1 MNKWRCVR
9 DPHESLAERPI
20 PRNDAGLRGWK
31 PRAVIPALLRSGF
44 RSDTSPPSGSCP
56 GTVVAHGEQLP
67 RQPLALIGVTDVPD
81 RDRSGAAANVLT
93 RREIPEPR
101 APTAQRERKARSMRT
116 LRTRSIGTKVTDQEY
131 ARIEPLADGQ
141 KMSEWVRTVLL
152 DAATRRAAE
161 PVILAELLALRTIL
175 LNLHFAAY
183 TATPLT
189 PDAMRQLIDRADH
202 DKLRDA
208 HDRLAEALARG
219 PRR

>member
-1 MNKWRCVR
+1 
-9 DPHESLAERPI
+9 
-20 PRNDAGLRGWK
+20 
-31 PRAVIPALLRSGF
+31 
-44 RSDTSPPSGSCP
+44 
-56 GTVVAHGEQLP
+56 
-67 RQPLALIGVTDVPD
+67 
-81 RDRSGAAANVLT
+81 
-93 RREIPEPR
+93 
-101 APTAQRERKARSMRT
+101 MRT

-189 PDAMRQLIDRADH
+189 PDAMHQLIDRADH
-202 DKLRDA
+202 HKLRDA
-208 HDRLAEALARG
+208 HGHLAEATARG
-219 PRR
+219 SHR